1 VESAK
6 AGRSRAGGA
15 ARPTTSHAPDRQPSE
30 GRMAQS
36 GLVVSRA
43 VVRRNYA
50 ILPPEGV
57 AASVL
62 PEWRETVARV
72 LAAPAIGARF
82 VEYLLDVSPGGGT
95 NQSLREDVQMFL
107 FVLAGQAE
115 LDLNGRSARLGP
127 GAFAYGRPGTRF
139 TLRATS
145 ELRLLWLKKVYVPIS
160 TMRPADLIGDETK
173 VTGET
178 YMGVEGLLLKSL
190 LPAGVAYDMAM
201 NVFTFPPGYS
211 LPMIETHV
219 MEHGLYFL
227 QGQGLYYLGET
238 WSEVK
243 AGDFIWM
250 GPYVPQSFYATSTT
264 PSRYLYYKDV
274 NRDVEL

>member
-1 VESAK
+1 M
-6 AGRSRAGGA
+6 G
-15 ARPTTSHAPDRQPSE
+15 
-30 GRMAQS
+30 QS

-43 VVRRNYA
+43 VVRRNFA
-50 ILPPEGV
+50 ILPPEGM
-57 AASVL
+57 ATSVL

-72 LAAPAIGARF
+72 LTAPAMGARF
-82 VEYLLDVSPGGGT
+82 VEYLLEVAAGGGT
-95 NQSLREDVQMFL
+95 QQTLREDVQMFL
-107 FVLAGQAE
+107 YVLDGKAE
-115 LDLNGRSARLGP
+115 LDLNGKSETLGP
-127 GAFAYGRPGTRF
+127 GRFAYGRPGARF
-139 TLRATS
+139 TLRAS
-145 ELRLLWLKKVYVPIS
+145 SPLRLLWLKKVYVPFA
-160 TMRPADLIGDETK
+160 TARPADLTGDEGK
-173 VTGET
+173 VKGET
-178 YMGVEGLLLKSL
+178 YMGIEGLLLKTL
-190 LPAGVAYDMAM
+190 LPADLAFDMAM
-201 NVFTFPPGYS
+201 NIFTFPPGYS

-243 AGDFIWM
+243 SGDFIWM

>member
-1 VESAK
+1 
-6 AGRSRAGGA
+6 
-15 ARPTTSHAPDRQPSE
+15 
-30 GRMAQS
+30 MAQS

-43 VVRRNYA
+43 VVCRNYA

-57 AASVL
+57 ATSVL
-62 PEWRETVARV
+62 PEWRDTLARV
-72 LAAPAIGARF
+72 LTAPAMGAKF
-82 VEYLLDVSPGGGT
+82 VEYLLEIAPGGGT
-95 NQSLREDVQMFL
+95 QQSLREDVQMFL
-107 FVLAGQAE
+107 FVLDGQAE
-115 LDLNGRSARLGP
+115 LDLNGKSQRLGP
-127 GAFAYGRPGTRF
+127 GGFAYGRPGTRF
-139 TLRATS
+139 TLRAS
-145 ELRLLWLKKVYVPIS
+145 SPLRLLWLKKVYVPFGAPH
-160 TMRPADLIGDETK
+160 PADQFGDEAK
-173 VTGET
+173 VPGES
-178 YMGVEGLLLKSL
+178 YMGIEGLLLKTL
-190 LPAGVAYDMAM
+190 LPAELTFDMAM
-201 NVFTFPPGYS
+201 NIFTFPPGYS

-238 WSEVK
+238 WAEVK